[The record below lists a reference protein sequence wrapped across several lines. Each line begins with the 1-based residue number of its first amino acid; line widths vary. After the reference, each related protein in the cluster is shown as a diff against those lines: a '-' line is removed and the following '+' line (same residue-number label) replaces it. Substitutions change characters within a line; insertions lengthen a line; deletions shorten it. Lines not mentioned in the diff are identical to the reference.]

1 MKAAILKT
9 FISASPLAFQ
19 TKNNEVWAEP
29 TPAPLS
35 ATPDSPA
42 VFSKDHEHVYSS
54 RSHSERELRIL
65 RAVKKIKN
73 YREWHHDRDIWR
85 ASIQEGTC
93 LHQRQTHGA
102 PCRSMPT
109 LQHPRDARTRSW
121 HGVIAQHPRQRQG
134 WSPPC
139 SCQPGP
145 GFQSAPT
152 HP

>member
-1 MKAAILKT
+1 MKAAIQKT
-9 FISASPLAFQ
+9 YISTSLLTFQ
-19 TKNNEVWAEP
+19 TKNNKVWAEP
-29 TPAPLS
+29 TPAPFLQHQILLQF
-35 ATPDSPA
+35 SP
-42 VFSKDHEHVYSS
+42 
-54 RSHSERELRIL
+54 IL
-65 RAVKKIKN
+65 RGRLFFQELLRTRALHPSGSKKIKN

-109 LQHPRDARTRSW
+109 LQHPRDARTRSR

-145 GFQSAPT
+145 GFKSAPT
-152 HP
+152 QP